1 MFRTC
6 RILNKFTGEIFE
18 GQIDTLL
25 EGLIDY
31 ELIEI
36 PNDGKQYI
44 WDVENEQVIEK
55 TPTLEES
62 KQELLALINNL
73 QQNPFPVSITDI
85 NTEEG
90 SYYID
95 LKDSTILKILVLV
108 KKAEIMGQASDEFI
122 NADTGI
128 AEYKTFSLA
137 EIQSVQA
144 EVIQKD
150 DFLKL
155 KANQVK
161 NAETIAD
168 LESIE
173 QELSAF

>member
-6 RILNKFTGEIFE
+6 RVLNKFTGEIFE

-25 EGLIDY
+25 EGLLEY
-31 ELIEI
+31 ELVKI
-36 PNDGKQYI
+36 PDDGKEYI
-44 WDVENEQVIEK
+44 WDAENSQVIEK
-55 TPTLEES
+55 IPTLEES
-62 KQELLALINNL
+62 KQALLETIKTLK
-73 QQNPFPVSITDI
+73 QTPFPVDITDV
-85 NTEEG
+85 NEVEG
-90 SYYID
+90 SYYLNLD
-95 LKDSTILKILVLV
+95 DSIILKILVLL

-122 NADTGI
+122 NTEIGI

-161 NAETIAD
+161 NAETTAD